1 MLLINHKQTKT
12 LKRKEAIAQL
22 KRETI
27 WDIIVIGGGAT
38 GLGIAVD
45 AAQRGFRVLLL
56 EKCDFAKGTSSRS
69 TKLVH
74 GGVRYL
80 AQGNLK
86 LVLEALRERGFML
99 ANAPHLTRIQE
110 FIIPVYSLFDKWFY
124 GIGLA
129 VYDFL
134 SGKLSLGRTK
144 LMGKKSVLNQ
154 LPNVQSKGLKGG
166 IGYADGQFDDARF
179 AISLAQTAHDLGG
192 ILINYMAVTSL
203 LKESGKITGV
213 TAQDELTDEHYL
225 INSKVVINAT
235 GVFVDSILD
244 MDDQA
249 SPAAVMPS
257 QGVHIV
263 TEKKHFPG
271 MHALM
276 IPKTKDGRVLFALPW
291 QNSLVIGTTDTPLN
305 EIRDEPLALKEEVDF
320 IIGQFN
326 AYSSEKISYADI
338 RSVFAGLRPLVKTS
352 NNGSTAMA
360 SRDHTIFVSG
370 SNLVTITGGKWTT
383 YRKMAKDAVN
393 NAAFVAKLPVVKCKT
408 RKLRLHGATEALTYG
423 ERFAAYGSD
432 AEKIQAI
439 IKDNP
444 ALGDPIVEEYDYCA
458 AEVIWS
464 VQHEMAMTVEDI
476 LARRTRMLFTD
487 AAKAI
492 HAASKIA
499 HIMAPLLQEDESWI
513 ASQVKN
519 FHELASGYLISGIL
533 SEN

>member
-1 MLLINHKQTKT
+1 M
-12 LKRKEAIAQL
+12 KREEAIRQL
-22 KRETI
+22 EKVSL
-27 WDIIVIGGGAT
+27 WDITIIGGGAT

-134 SGKLSLGRTK
+134 SGKLSLGRTR
-144 LMGKKSVLNQ
+144 LMGKKSVLAQ
-154 LPNVQSKGLKGG
+154 LPYIQPKGLKGG

-179 AISLAQTAHDLGG
+179 ALSLAQTAHNLGG
-192 ILINYMAVTSL
+192 TLINYISVTSL
-203 LKESGKITGV
+203 LKENGKITGL
-213 TAQDELTDEHYL
+213 TAFDELTEEQYS
-225 INSKVVINAT
+225 INTKVVINAT

-271 MHALM
+271 LHALM

-291 QNSLVIGTTDTPLN
+291 QHALVIGTTDTPLN

-326 AYSSEKISYADI
+326 AYSSHKINYSDI
-338 RSVFAGLRPLVKTS
+338 KSVFAGLRPLVKTS

-408 RKLRLHGATEALTYG
+408 RKLRLHGATDNLAYG
-423 ERFAAYGSD
+423 ERLASYGTD
-432 AEKIQAI
+432 AEKIL
-439 IKDNP
+439 
-444 ALGDPIVEEYDYCA
+444 ALIRANATLGEPIVSGYDYCA

-464 VQHEMAMTVEDI
+464 VQEEMAMTVEDI

-487 AAKAI
+487 AALAI
-492 HAASKIA
+492 QAAPKVA
-499 HIMAPLLQEDESWI
+499 AIMAPLMNEDENWQ
-513 ASQVKN
+513 ASQVKS
-519 FHELASGYLISGIL
+519 FQELASGYLMSGIL

>member
-1 MLLINHKQTKT
+1 M
-12 LKRKEAIAQL
+12 KRKEAIRQL
-22 KRETI
+22 DKVSI
-27 WDIIVIGGGAT
+27 WDITVVGGGAT

-110 FIIPVYSLFDKWFY
+110 FIIPVYNLFDKWFY
-124 GIGLA
+124 GLGLA

-134 SGKLSLGRTK
+134 SGKLSLGRTR
-144 LMGKKSVLNQ
+144 LMGKKSVLSH
-154 LPNVQSKGLKGG
+154 LPYIQPLGLKGG

-179 AISLAQTAHDLGG
+179 ALSLAQTAHDLGG
-192 ILINYMAVTSL
+192 TLINYVAVTSL
-203 LKESGKITGV
+203 IKENGKITGL
-213 TAQDELTDEHYL
+213 TALDELTEEQYT
-225 INSKVVINAT
+225 IKTKVVVNAT

-271 MHALM
+271 LHALM

-291 QNSLVIGTTDTPLN
+291 QNALVIGTTDTPLN

-326 AYSSEKISYADI
+326 AYSSHKISYADI
-338 RSVFAGLRPLVKTS
+338 KSVFAGLRPLVKTS

-360 SRDHTIFVSG
+360 SRDHTIFVSV

-393 NAAFVAKLPVVKCKT
+393 NAAFVAKLPVVKCRT
-408 RKLRLHGATEALTYG
+408 RKLRLHGATDDLAYG
-423 ERFAAYGSD
+423 ERFAAYGTD
-432 AEKIQAI
+432 AEKILALI
-439 IKDNP
+439 RDNR
-444 ALGDPIVEEYDYCA
+444 ALGEPIVSGYDYCE

-464 VQHEMAMTVEDI
+464 VQEEMAMTVEDI

-487 AAKAI
+487 ASLAI
-492 HAASKIA
+492 IAAPKVA
-499 HIMAPLLQEDESWI
+499 AIMAPLLDEDDDWQ

-519 FHELASGYLISGIL
+519 FQELAGGYLVSGFL

>member
-1 MLLINHKQTKT
+1 MEKVTV
-12 LKRKEAIAQL
+12 
-22 KRETI
+22 

-45 AAQRGFRVLLL
+45 AAQRGFKVLLL

-99 ANAPHLTRIQE
+99 ANAPHLTRVQE
-110 FIIPVYSLFDKWFY
+110 FIIPVYSFFDKWFY

-129 VYDFL
+129 LYDFL
-134 SGKLSLGRTK
+134 SGKLSLGRTRV
-144 LMGKKSVLNQ
+144 MGKKSVLQQ
-154 LPNVQSKGLKGG
+154 LPSIQSRGLKGG

-179 AISLAQTAHDLGG
+179 ALSLAHTAHELGG
-192 ILINYMAVTSL
+192 VLINYMAVTSL
-203 LKESGKITGV
+203 IKENGKITGL
-213 TAQDELTDEHYL
+213 TAQDELTDEQY
-225 INSKVVINAT
+225 IISTKVVINAT

-244 MDDQA
+244 MDDPA

-271 MHALM
+271 THALM

-291 QNSLVIGTTDTPLN
+291 QNALVIGTTDTPIN
-305 EIRDEPLALKEEVDF
+305 EIRDEPLAIKKEVDF

-326 AYSSEKISYADI
+326 AYSSNKISYTEISA
-338 RSVFAGLRPLVKTS
+338 VFAGLRPLVKTS
-352 NNGSTAMA
+352 NNGSTSMA
-360 SRDHTIFVSG
+360 SRDHTILVSG

-393 NAAFVAKLPVVKCKT
+393 NAAFVAKLPIVKCKT
-408 RKLRLHGATEALTYG
+408 RKLRLHGATQALVYG
-423 ERFAAYGSD
+423 ERFAAYGTD
-432 AEKIQAI
+432 ADKIRTLI
-439 IKDNP
+439 HENP
-444 ALGDPIVEEYDYCA
+444 VLGEPIVEGFDYCA

-464 VQHEMAMTVEDI
+464 VQQEMAMTVEDI
-476 LARRTRMLFTD
+476 LARRTRILLID

-492 HAASKIA
+492 QAAPKVA
-499 HIMAPLLQEDESWI
+499 AIMATLLQEDEFWV

-519 FHELASGYLISGIL
+519 FQELASGYLISGIL